1 MSAAVSADSILREM
15 TDLWVTLGAPG
26 KAETGMGVLRA
37 CSMTLIV
44 VTEEGEDPV
53 VLGETIAA
61 LMPVH
66 PARAII
72 LRLEGGPGRQLAA
85 KVVAQCW
92 MPFGQRR
99 QICAEQIEITASETL
114 WEDAVSTAAAIVAP
128 DLPIIVWW
136 RSQRADFGVLGGL
149 ATKVVVDSARGRDG
163 KRALEQLAEA
173 MKGGVRL
180 ADLAWTRLTLWRQML
195 AQVFE
200 NRHLLEQLPSIS
212 KVTVAFGGERPPA
225 SAWYMGA
232 WLANALA
239 DASSRVSLEMKPDAS
254 GVVGQLMRVELEGA
268 GLRTEL
274 ARRDGRLV
282 IAVGNLTQCTGLPTA
297 NDYQLMREELGI
309 VRQDAVFERALTTAV
324 RG

>member
-128 DLPIIVWW
+128 DLPVIVWW

-163 KRALEQLAEA
+163 KRALRQLADA
-173 MKGGVRL
+173 MRGGIRL
-180 ADLAWTRLTLWRQML
+180 ADLSWTRLTLWRQML

-225 SAWYMGA
+225 SACTWERGWRMRWPTRRA
-232 WLANALA
+232 ACR
-239 DASSRVSLEMKPDAS
+239 SR
-254 GVVGQLMRVELEGA
+254 
-268 GLRTEL
+268 
-274 ARRDGRLV
+274 
-282 IAVGNLTQCTGLPTA
+282 
-297 NDYQLMREELGI
+297 
-309 VRQDAVFERALTTAV
+309 
-324 RG
+324 